1 MSDILKYLQDYLDGD
16 PVTIMSKA
24 RVSEAIAEIE
34 RLRKCEKDQM
44 TNIEKMQENFRKVWK
59 EEDERLNKLV
69 EECPYE
75 MKLAI
80 TRWAMK
86 HIADHVKQPGSYR
99 YLIYDRMG
107 FGPDAYRPLLDD
119 GMFISNEISDM
130 KYGFDGE

>member
-1 MSDILKYLQDYLDGD
+1 MGDILKYLQAYLDGD
-16 PVTIMSKA
+16 PVAIMSKA
-24 RVSEAIAEIE
+24 RVSEAIAEIK
-34 RLRKCEKDQM
+34 RLRKCEKDHM
-44 TNIEKMQENFRKVWK
+44 KDIEKMQKDFRKAWK

-80 TRWAMK
+80 TRWVMK

-130 KYGFDGE
+130 KYGIDGE